1 MYMWLTPYKV
11 QKKAAAALLIASFIW
26 LASSLFVEGFLCH
39 DFISVCSDLVRP
51 TPSSSPQPHT
61 DQDQLTRWLYIST
74 LDIVLELALILNS
87 IYMIWQR
94 QMHLRDKL
102 VVIGA
107 FACRAP
113 NIAASITRLVF
124 LAQPLT
130 PANSAH
136 WTSRVQATT
145 QLAIGYTLTACVIP
159 YLRPLMQAYEFPDG
173 STRGSSS
180 GKSGSRFSKGSKGSA
195 WSASKNA
202 SMNAST
208 AGIYEG
214 RATTQ
219 RMSMGPDLRDIG
231 GLLERPE
238 SVLVGGLISEKHP
251 GMEQKGKCDG
261 EILPVAQDF
270 AQNGE
275 ASERRTRQMSLVDR
289 NDLFEEFSREYDATR
304 MV

>member
-1 MYMWLTPYKV
+1 
-11 QKKAAAALLIASFIW
+11 
-26 LASSLFVEGFLCH
+26 
-39 DFISVCSDLVRP
+39 
-51 TPSSSPQPHT
+51 
-61 DQDQLTRWLYIST
+61 
-74 LDIVLELALILNS
+74 
-87 IYMIWQR
+87 
-94 QMHLRDKL
+94 MHLRDKL
-102 VVIGA
+102 VVTGA

-113 NIAASITRLVF
+113 NIGASITRLVF

-136 WTSRVQATT
+136 WTSRVQGTT

-173 STRGSSS
+173 STWRSSTE
-180 GKSGSRFSKGSKGSA
+180 KSGSKGSKSAKGS
-195 WSASKNA
+195 SKNA
-202 SMNAST
+202 SMNASI

-238 SVLVGGLISEKHP
+238 GDLVGELISEKYP
-251 GMEQKGKCDG
+251 SMEQKGRCDA

-289 NDLFEEFSREYDATR
+289 NDLFEEFSRDYDATR